1 MLVTCILTCEH
12 AGNDIPDQ
20 YQRLFK
26 GREEELYSHKAI
38 DFGALRLA
46 KHLASAMDL
55 SLFYTTY
62 SRLLVEGN
70 RSLESEELFSD
81 FTKSLPEQ
89 EKQDILNQYYH
100 PHRNE
105 VEEKIKAATDKGH
118 QVLHL
123 AIHTF
128 TPAKEGEVR
137 EADIGI
143 LFDTARS
150 GEERYAGLLK
160 SELQKLNPARKVLY
174 NSPYPGVDD
183 GFPTY
188 LRKKFNNDQ
197 YAGFEL
203 EINQKFFLN
212 EEPEV
217 WRQLKT
223 EMTAAV
229 QAALGEGSDK

>member
-1 MLVTCILTCEH
+1 MPVTCLLTCEH

-20 YQRLFK
+20 YQHLFK
-26 GREEELYSHKAI
+26 GKEEELYSHKAI

-46 KHLASAMDL
+46 KHLASEL
-55 SLFYTTY
+55 GLPLFYTTY

-70 RSLESEELFSD
+70 RSLDSDELFSQ
-81 FTKSLPEQ
+81 FTKPLPQ
-89 EKQDILNQYYH
+89 KEKQHILNEYYY

-105 VEEKIKAATDKGH
+105 VEEKIKAEIAKGQ

-123 AIHTF
+123 AVHTF

-143 LFDTARS
+143 LFDPARS
-150 GEERYAGLLK
+150 REKKYAAIMQAEFQRQ
-160 SELQKLNPARKVLY
+160 SPDRKVLY

-188 LRKKFNNDQ
+188 LRKKFSNEQ

-203 EINQKFFLN
+203 EINQKFFLAG
-212 EEPEV
+212 EPEV
-217 WRQLKT
+217 WQKLLA

-229 QAALGEGSDK
+229 KSAIAGES